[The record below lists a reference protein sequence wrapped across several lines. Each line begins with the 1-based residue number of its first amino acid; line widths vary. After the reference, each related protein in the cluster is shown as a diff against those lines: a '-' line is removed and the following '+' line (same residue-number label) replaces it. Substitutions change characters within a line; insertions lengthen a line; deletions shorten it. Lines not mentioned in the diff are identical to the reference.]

1 MEAVLTSSESLHPPL
16 DDPLL
21 RVEEAGFCVCG
32 PGAAWLGFTLKNAFP
47 GRPLLGGDGDMEGE
61 DADDVEG
68 FWLLLPGGV
77 MWVIPGQKDG
87 FQAVG

>member
-1 MEAVLTSSESLHPPL
+1 MTPLTSSESLHPPL

-21 RVEEAGFCVCG
+21 RVDEAGFCVWG
-32 PGAAWLGFTLKNAFP
+32 PVAGVWVPFTPKNAFP
-47 GRPLLGGDGDMEGE
+47 GSPLLGGEGDMDGE
-61 DADDVEG
+61 DAEDVEG

-87 FQAVG
+87 FQAGE